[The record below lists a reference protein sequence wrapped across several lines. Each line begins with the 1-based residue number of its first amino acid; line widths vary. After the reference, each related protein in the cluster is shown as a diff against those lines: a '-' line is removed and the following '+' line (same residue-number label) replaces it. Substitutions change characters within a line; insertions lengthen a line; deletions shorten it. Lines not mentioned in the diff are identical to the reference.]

1 MTHGPT
7 RHSLLYHR
15 QEVCNARTR
24 TTTIGNTASVIANM
38 DDDDFDD
45 LFAGIDDFPDSSQES
60 LTAAAAA
67 NLAIPPS
74 SQERD
79 GRASHDQ
86 ASQQDASMTDYL
98 PKDHVLPGTPALLPT
113 DSALRSVTDKIESM
127 FETIR
132 HTLSSKDSDLTIA
145 LKSKTTNV
153 QHTGRPHLIRF
164 PGKTADEAWRFSELH
179 LLTSYPKSNLDSC
192 GDAHPR
198 IDI

>member
-1 MTHGPT
+1 
-7 RHSLLYHR
+7 
-15 QEVCNARTR
+15 
-24 TTTIGNTASVIANM
+24 M

-60 LTAAAAA
+60 LTAAAA

-74 SQERD
+74 SPERD
-79 GRASHDQ
+79 SRASHNQD
-86 ASQQDASMTDYL
+86 SQQDVSMANYSL
-98 PKDHVLPGTPALLPT
+98 EYHVLPGTPALLPT
-113 DSALRSVTDKIESM
+113 DSALHSAKDKIESM

-153 QHTGRPHLIRF
+153 QHTGRAHLIRF
-164 PGKTADEAWRFSELH
+164 PGKTADEAWRFSELY
-179 LLTSYPKSNLDSC
+179 LLASCDMSDLHSC

-198 IDI
+198 IDT